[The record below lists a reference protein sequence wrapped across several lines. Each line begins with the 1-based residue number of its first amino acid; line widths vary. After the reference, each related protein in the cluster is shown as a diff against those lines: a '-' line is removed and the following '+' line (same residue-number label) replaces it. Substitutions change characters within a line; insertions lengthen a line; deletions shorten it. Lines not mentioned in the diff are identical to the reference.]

1 MSKAI
6 KEKVPKFIVHPLTPS
21 RWADVEDLFGPEKG
35 ANSGCWCMWP
45 RLTAS
50 DFQAMSKER
59 RKGAFKSC
67 VQKGPVPGL
76 LLYEKGLAI
85 GWVAVSPRTDVIR
98 FEKAKA
104 SALEPGE
111 KASKHYAITCFY
123 VRPGQSIGY
132 RGVFLLLVLPGLLAL
147 SRAPARALRVLAF
160 GTGIVIVL
168 LMWGEGFV
176 GIVSVFRELG
186 FKEVARRSPRRPLMR
201 LSFKNK

>member
-1 MSKAI
+1 MSKAT
-6 KEKVPKFIVHPLTPS
+6 KETAPKFTVHPLTPS

-45 RLTAS
+45 RLTAT
-50 DFQAMSKER
+50 DFQAMGKEK
-59 RKGAFKSC
+59 RKGAFKAC

-111 KASKHYAITCFY
+111 KAAKLYAITCFY
-123 VRPGQSIGY
+123 VRTGY
-132 RGVFLLLVLPGLLAL
+132 RKRGLMTDL
-147 SRAPARALRVLAF
+147 ARAAIDYAKKKKAAAIDVCPID
-160 GTGIVIVL
+160 TEKP

-186 FKEVARRSPRRPLMR
+186 FTEVARRSPRRPLMR
-201 LSFKNK
+201 LSFKNR